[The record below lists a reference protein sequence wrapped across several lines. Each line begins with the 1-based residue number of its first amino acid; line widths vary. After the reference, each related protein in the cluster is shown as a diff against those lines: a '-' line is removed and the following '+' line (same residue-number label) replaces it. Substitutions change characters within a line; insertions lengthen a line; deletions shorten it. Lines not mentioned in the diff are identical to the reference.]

1 MTVSPG
7 AATTNYDATIAAYD
21 AAAGDLAARY
31 DAVSPGTTF
40 AAVRDLLPSG
50 GLALDVGAGSGGDA
64 RWLASQGFDV
74 VAVEPTPTF
83 RAIGRARSEGS
94 IRWLDDRLPALDGVH
109 RLSLSFDLVLL
120 SAVWQHIAPQ
130 DRPRAFRK
138 LATLLSAG
146 GVLALTLRSGPAP
159 ADRPMFETSS
169 EEVEGLARA
178 HGMEVVKV
186 VGSDDLQSRTEVS
199 WTTIVLRM
207 PDDGTGAL
215 PLVRGIVLGDEK
227 SSTYKLGL
235 LRAVARVAERA
246 PAAATPV
253 SRELDAV
260 EVPLG
265 LVALFW
271 VRMYLAPVRLG
282 LPQAPRNSGPDG
294 LGFAKAGFRALLS
307 SGMDP
312 TELRVGAV
320 FNDEAGTAVGAAI
333 GEAASTIASMPANF
347 TRFPNS
353 ERRVFEVVKLRSG
366 RARGL
371 SLTVTELR
379 RWGTLV
385 VPGHL
390 WRALTRFGPWIEPML
405 VAEWARLSRSYAD
418 RMALPI
424 TTGVAEAALEW
435 REPVRSTALA
445 RSVAERL
452 LGRGQSLECV
462 WSGRPLGI
470 GRLDVDHCLPWAVWP
485 CGDLWNLAPS
495 DPRVNRHEKRDRLP
509 SAATL
514 RDGRD
519 RLLVWWERAYLDDG
533 ALAKRFVREVS
544 ASLPVTD
551 ATDLSEVFSALD
563 WRRLRLLR
571 DQGVPEWVRA
581 QPVDGI

>member
-1 MTVSPG
+1 MTD
-7 AATTNYDATIAAYD
+7 YDATIAAYD
-21 AAAGDLAARY
+21 AASGELAERY
-31 DAVSPGTTF
+31 DALSPGAAF
-40 AAVRDLLPSG
+40 AAVRDLFPSR
-50 GLALDVGAGSGGDA
+50 GLALDVGAGSGRDA

-74 VAVEPTPTF
+74 VAVEPTRTL
-83 RAIGRARSEGS
+83 RAFGQARSGGS

-120 SAVWQHIAPQ
+120 SAVWQHVPPQ

-146 GVLALTLRSGPAP
+146 GVLVLTLRSGPAP

-169 EEVEGLARA
+169 GEVEGLARA

-186 VGSDDLQSRTEVS
+186 VASDDLQSRADVY
-199 WTTIVLRM
+199 WTTVVLRM

-235 LRAVARVAERA
+235 LRAVARVAEHA
-246 PAAATPV
+246 PAVATPV
-253 SRELDAV
+253 SGELDV
-260 EVPLG
+260 LEVPLG

-282 LPQAPRNSGPDG
+282 LPQAPRNSGPEG

-312 TELRVGAV
+312 SELRVGAI
-320 FNDEAGTAVGAAI
+320 FSDETGAAVAAAI

-353 ERRVFEVVKLRSG
+353 ERRVFEVMKLRSG
-366 RARGL
+366 RPREVA
-371 SLTVTELR
+371 LTVTELR

-435 REPVRSTALA
+435 REPARTTALA

-452 LGRGQSLECV
+452 LVDGQLLECV
-462 WSGRPLGI
+462 WSARPLAI
-470 GRLDVDHCLPWAVWP
+470 DRLDMDHCLPWAVWP

-519 RLLVWWERAYLDDG
+519 RLIGWWERAYLKDA
-533 ALAKRFVREVS
+533 ALAERFAREVS
-544 ASLPVTD
+544 ASLPVAD
-551 ATDLSEVFSALD
+551 ATDLSQVFSALD

-581 QPVDGI
+581 NPMPGI